1 MSTPAESVFGS
12 KISISSGFPTMMN
25 DFSQEDGCDRVSAYP
40 PVWTPPLSEQMFVGN
55 LKTRSVPSLERAL
68 TLLEILSKSSKG
80 MRLGDLARHLGL
92 AKSST
97 HCLLLTLERCGYLE
111 RNEQTHRYMFGL
123 KFFSLANLA
132 ISKIRVRDVATPF
145 LQHLAESSHMTVHL
159 AILEQGEVVIIEK
172 IENAGILKVA
182 TWIGKRMDMH
192 CTGVGKATIAHLSEE
207 ELDRLIRKR
216 GLPRHNENTVISG
229 RKLKLQ
235 LAEIRKLGYSVDYE
249 EDEVGL
255 CCIGSPV
262 FDHTGRAI
270 GAISLAGTT
279 AHITAE
285 NLTALAEKVK
295 KSALGISRAMG
306 YSGAKVPS
314 GSQLR
319 PVSVST
325 NGPGIGAD

>member
-1 MSTPAESVFGS
+1 
-12 KISISSGFPTMMN
+12 
-25 DFSQEDGCDRVSAYP
+25 
-40 PVWTPPLSEQMFVGN
+40 
-55 LKTRSVPSLERAL
+55 
-68 TLLEILSKSSKG
+68 
-80 MRLGDLARHLGL
+80 
-92 AKSST
+92 
-97 HCLLLTLERCGYLE
+97 
-111 RNEQTHRYMFGL
+111 MFGL

-132 ISKIRVRDVATPF
+132 ISKIKVRDVATPF
-145 LQHLAESSHMTVHL
+145 LQHLAEGSHMTVHL

-172 IENAGILKVA
+172 IDSTGILKVA
-182 TWIGKRMDMH
+182 TWIGKRMDLH

-255 CCIGSPV
+255 CCIGAPL
-262 FDHTGRAI
+262 FDHTGKAI

-279 AHITAE
+279 AQITSE
-285 NLTALAEKVK
+285 NLTALAEKVR

-306 YSGAKVPS
+306 YPPTKAASAP
-314 GSQLR
+314 QLR
-319 PVSVST
+319 SVSAST
-325 NGPGIGAD
+325 NGAGLGTE